1 MMASAADGV
10 RTDGIDGTVDQLDE
24 LFGVVGWA
32 VDTADPARVL
42 TVELW
47 GGTTLLATT
56 ETGLPRPDVADAI
69 SADCAPGFRFD
80 ADVRDRIREAA
91 NSNLSGD
98 LVVRI
103 AGYAQPLECSS
114 GVRTLEFVRL
124 SGAGRAPQNRDA
136 LLDRLTL
143 HVDAARNAIVQPMRP
158 LPGRGIG
165 FVESI
170 ATDDTGLTWVI
181 GWMTDDVVLDRP
193 IMIVDNG
200 KHPAGLAYTLTS
212 RDDLPPGSKGFVGV
226 LQTDW
231 RASPELLPY
240 FFVTDGSGR
249 FLETLMPTPIKTKTQ
264 IAPIVRD
271 LLGRAEGGF
280 RDLLRDLFHT
290 VQSWAVLPDDPS
302 KDLLLADN
310 VAILPGFGAFVS
322 GWALSPTKQAL
333 RFVLKARNRIMV
345 ADERSVS
352 FNPRPDVAHVYP
364 NAAMAVDRAGFT
376 ATFRGDIDSGWLEDL
391 ILKVTWDDGSATNV
405 AVRAEQVRVLGIT
418 TPIESALGFYPAIEA
433 ETFFD
438 DFARHATAGMRA
450 RAAAIRV
457 HTARRCAAAVL
468 LAAPTS
474 SSDLFLMFEKAI
486 RHARRLP
493 TDWGIA
499 ILARSDGQRSLII
512 ALFNDLVRA
521 TGRACSLIFVSDP
534 AAATY
539 AIEQVADAL
548 DLERFAFV
556 GPGVMLTRVGWSMI
570 GATDPGLTLLEVVD
584 PLGES
589 AGRADLTAFV
599 TDRARWSD
607 IAAHAPARIGGLRLP
622 PRIDAIP
629 TTVPGAAIALSMQ
642 RASPFI
648 TRIDSVDGNPRG

>member
-1 MMASAADGV
+1 MMAFAADGV
-10 RTDGIDGTVDQLDE
+10 RADSIDGIVEQLDE

-32 VDTADPARVL
+32 VDTADPARLL

-47 GGTTLLATT
+47 GGQTLLATT
-56 ETGLPRPDVADAI
+56 ETGLVRPDVAEAI
-69 SADCAPGFRFD
+69 GADCLPGFRFD
-80 ADVRDRIREAA
+80 ADVRDRIRDAA
-91 NSNLSGD
+91 DSNLSGD
-98 LVVRI
+98 LVVRVV
-103 AGYAQPLECSS
+103 GYDQPLHCFS

-124 SGAGRAPQNRDA
+124 SGAGRAPENRDA

-143 HVDAARNAIVQPMRP
+143 HVDAARHAFVQPMRP

-170 ATDDTGLTWVI
+170 ATDDTGLTWVV
-181 GWMTDDVVLDRP
+181 GWMKEDLVLDRP
-193 IMIVDNG
+193 IVIVDNG
-200 KHPAGLAYTLTS
+200 KHPAGLAYTLTA

-231 RASPELLPY
+231 RASPELLPH

-249 FLETLMPTPIKTKTQ
+249 FLETLMPTPIKTKAQ

-271 LLGRAEGGF
+271 LLARAEGGF

-290 VQSWAVLPDDPS
+290 MQSWAVLPDDPS
-302 KDLLLADN
+302 KDLLFADE

-345 ADERSVS
+345 ADDRSVS
-352 FNPRPDVAHVYP
+352 FKSRPDVAHIYP

-376 ATFRGDIDSGWLEDL
+376 ATFRGDLDSAWLDDL

-405 AVRAEQVRVLGIT
+405 AVRAEQVRVLGVT

-433 ETFFD
+433 ESFFD
-438 DFARHATAGMRA
+438 DFARHATACMRA

-457 HTARRCAAAVL
+457 HTAERCPAAVL

-474 SSDLFLMFEKAI
+474 PSDLFLMFEKAI

-521 TGRACSLIFVSDP
+521 TGRACSLIFVAEP

-539 AIEQVADAL
+539 AIDQVADAL

-556 GPGVMLTRVGWSMI
+556 GPAVMLTRTGWSMI
-570 GATDPGLTLLEVVD
+570 GTTDPGLTLLEVID
-584 PLGES
+584 PLGET
-589 AGRADLTAFV
+589 AGRADLAAFV
-599 TDRARWSD
+599 TDRMHWSD
-607 IAAHAPARIGGLRLP
+607 IAAHAPARIGGLHLP
-622 PRIDAIP
+622 PRIEPIS
-629 TTVPGAAIALSMQ
+629 TTVPGAAIALAMQ
-642 RASPFI
+642 RPTPFI
-648 TRIDSVDGNPRG
+648 ARIDSVGGQSRG